1 MKRSQPEKES
11 AKKKRKP
18 LFHFFAR
25 LSFETSI
32 QAQLVA
38 AFFIIATPVLLGVC
52 IGSFL
57 FLSVSNTAATN
68 SSQAVAIEKT
78 LKQLQY
84 FTEDTE
90 SLSKDIIF
98 HSSIQTILA
107 ENYNGEPFP
116 SDIAVSYY
124 LNNFVANRDFIDSVV
139 ITSVNQTV
147 FSTERAFTNVSSF
160 ENIQRKYWF
169 NNMVSSSGSY
179 QWFQTDNG
187 LMLCRSI
194 YNLDDYVTLY
204 GYMMLYMNQNY
215 IQEIWDSVSYGET
228 TNLIVLDQNGNTL
241 LQNDATLYENTN
253 YTGYLPEIL
262 DLRDNSIVKLGGKK
276 YVVGAR
282 EFTTDNWVL
291 YMITPYNEVNGSVR
305 MLRLEM
311 LLLFGVMTLIMIL
324 VSRFCA
330 SRMAQPIVSL
340 ANLMDTFHG
349 EDKKTDDF
357 PAELYEN
364 RRDEVGGIY
373 RSYKQLTNRMDTL
386 IEEIYVKDLE
396 KKDAELAVLQSQ
408 INPHFLYN
416 TLDSIN
422 WMAMSNGQD
431 EISEMVTALSDTF
444 RLSLMK
450 NKSPY
455 TKLAQEIEYV
465 KSYLTLQKF
474 RYTERLHYQFQIP
487 PETLDYSIPKFIF
500 QPIVENALKHGID
513 HLEDGGDILIS
524 ARISGKALILSVRN
538 DGDGIDVK
546 KMNALLYFDPE
557 HMEYLS
563 FQKGGYGVQNIH
575 RRICIICGTEY
586 GLSFSME
593 QPGFLTGKTAKKKT
607 TCTIR
612 LPLHKET

>member
-1 MKRSQPEKES
+1 MKKPQPQKES
-11 AKKKRKP
+11 RKKKP
-18 LFHFFAR
+18 LFYFLNR
-25 LSFETSI
+25 LSFETSF
-32 QAQLVA
+32 QAQLIA
-38 AFFIIATPVLLGVC
+38 AFFVIAAPVLVGVF

-68 SSQAVAIEKT
+68 SAQAVAIEKT

-107 ENYNGEPFP
+107 ENHNGEPYP

-139 ITSVNQTV
+139 ITSTDDTV

-160 ENIQRKYWF
+160 ENIRQKHWY
-169 NNMVSSSGSY
+169 NSMVSSSGSY

-194 YNLDDYVTLY
+194 YNLNDYVTLY
-204 GYMMLYMNQNY
+204 GYMMLYMNRNY

-228 TNLIVLDQNGNTL
+228 TNLIVLDQDGNTM
-241 LQNDATLYENTN
+241 LQNDATLYQNTN
-253 YTGYLPEIL
+253 YTGYLSEIA
-262 DLRDNSIVKLGGKK
+262 DIRDNSIVKLGGKK

-305 MLRLEM
+305 LLRLEM
-311 LLLFGVMTLIMIL
+311 LLLFGVMILILIL
-324 VSRFCA
+324 ISRFCA

-340 ANLMDTFHG
+340 AKLMDTFHG
-349 EDKKTDDF
+349 EDRKSDDF

-364 RRDEVGGIY
+364 RKDEVGGIY
-373 RSYKQLTNRMDTL
+373 RSYQQLTNRMDTL

-450 NKSPY
+450 SKSPY
-455 TKLAQEIEYV
+455 TKLAQEVEYV

-487 PETLDYSIPKFIF
+487 PETLQYSIPKFIF
-500 QPIVENALKHGID
+500 QPIVENAIKHGIE
-513 HLEDGGDILIS
+513 HLEDGGDIQIS
-524 ARISGKALILSVRN
+524 ARISDHSLILSVKN
-538 DGDGIDVK
+538 DGDGIDVE

-586 GLSFSME
+586 GLSFSQE
-593 QPGFLTGKTAKKKT
+593 EPKFLSENIAKKKAA
-607 TCTIR
+607 CTIR
-612 LPLHKET
+612 LPLHKED